1 MTAPILDMTK
11 STAKIPTIIARVLLG
26 LVFFV
31 FGLNGFF
38 HFIPQPKDAMS
49 DTAMAFFSGMA
60 KTGYMLPLIFG
71 TQTGVGVLV
80 LINRFVPLALAL
92 VAPVIVNIVAFHLFL
107 APSGLPVALVVL
119 ALEVFLA
126 WSYRERFRPML
137 ACRARPGGGPGATE

>member
-1 MTAPILDMTK
+1 MT
-11 STAKIPTIIARVLLG
+11 KIPTMIARILLG

-49 DTAMAFFSGMA
+49 ETAMEFFGGLA

-71 TQTGVGVLV
+71 TQTLVGVLL

-92 VAPVIVNIVAFHLFL
+92 VAPVIVNILAFHFFL
-107 APSGLPVALVVL
+107 APSGIPVAVVVL
-119 ALEVFLA
+119 LLELFLT
-126 WSYRERFRPML
+126 WSYRKRFRPML
-137 ACRARPGGGPGATE
+137 ACRAQPGTSE

>member
-1 MTAPILDMTK
+1 
-11 STAKIPTIIARVLLG
+11 
-26 LVFFV
+26 
-31 FGLNGFF
+31 
-38 HFIPQPKDAMS
+38 MS

-60 KTGYMLPLIFG
+60 NTGYMLPLIFG

>member
-1 MTAPILDMTK
+1 
-11 STAKIPTIIARVLLG
+11 
-26 LVFFV
+26 
-31 FGLNGFF
+31 
-38 HFIPQPKDAMS
+38 MS

-126 WSYRERFRPML
+126 WSYR
-137 ACRARPGGGPGATE
+137 